1 MAIVVDLSPAGSI
14 ASYSDLVTELRD
26 LQDNAAYDGD
36 AIDRAI
42 RKAEAYFLR
51 NLRLP
56 EMELSVTL
64 AVTNGAATLPADCR
78 QVRAVIWLGTGREHP
93 IEQMTP
99 SGLAAAYGG
108 GSASYPFAFAREGLD
123 LRFAPVCS
131 GTARLL
137 YYADLS
143 PLSDA
148 NPTNWLLTAAPD
160 LYIAGAQYYLCSRE
174 RDDAGAARALS
185 EVGAIIAAMKAEAAD
200 KAGGNLVPYAIA
212 QVCGSRV

>member
-64 AVTNGAATLPADCR
+64 AVTDGTATLPADCR
-78 QVRAVIWLGTGREHP
+78 QVRAVVWLGPREWP
-93 IEQMTP
+93 VEQMTP

-108 GSASYPFAFAREGLD
+108 ASASYPFAFAREGLD
-123 LRFAPVCS
+123 LRFAPSCT

-137 YYADLS
+137 YYADML
-143 PLSDA
+143 PLGDS

-185 EVGAIIAAMKAEAAD
+185 EVGAIISAMKAEAAD
-200 KAGGNLVPYAIA
+200 RAGGNLVPYAIA